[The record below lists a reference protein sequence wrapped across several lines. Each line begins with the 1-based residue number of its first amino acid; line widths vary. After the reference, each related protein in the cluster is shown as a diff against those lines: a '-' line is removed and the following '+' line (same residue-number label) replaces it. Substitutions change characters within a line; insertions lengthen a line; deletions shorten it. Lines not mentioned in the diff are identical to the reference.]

1 MFSISN
7 SIRSRLASLLRPWTQ
22 GEPDIE
28 LELGFT
34 RSLARARNLVLNAS
48 ALDLLL
54 LGGLKNRMSLKSAR
68 VGEICLV
75 ISPWGAP
82 AFHFEV
88 HGVDVIFAAR
98 DLEGCSHGLQESTDM
113 KKKEMNQMLA
123 LLDPEGIS
131 LHETIG
137 NISAI
142 TFSRNRLVTATTNIG
157 LRHCWFKIY
166 DIHLKLQLPVMDESI
181 ACFFRLKELHLE
193 SVLLDASC
201 LLKGLLGAF
210 FMSQE
215 KSSFVL
221 NGSGLEIGLKGK
233 DQVNC
238 IASSA
243 DLLNRIRLRN
253 LQLSD
258 FDTHAPQIKFAF
270 SPYDLPVL
278 LMVFDV
284 LSSKEVK
291 GARNGRE
298 LWKIAAR
305 GVGCLIPHHRPPF
318 CRIVSTVVLWLRHV
332 RAYEKLLL
340 LVGYSDE
347 RTFNQTAARMAH
359 DKRFSSCVKHQWNV
373 ISDIEGELPVE
384 AVARA
389 RQLARHTVAL
399 QFRRSSESMTDVH
412 PKFWWKVLTPLSFL
426 WKFIWCIFYSIMR
439 FLFFLRTLMGHDIE
453 DGQSLLSD
461 TDDSYSKQS
470 FRLNLEEI
478 SITLSPIRAVHRPI
492 KEKSKSDIQVSDL
505 NLLSFCMTMNCL
517 CFDYIKDLNA
527 RCLSIAWGSFK
538 IQSSSFSRVPLMRTN
553 SGIEMHHSYSGPQ
566 LKMDTELEAIL
577 WSEPAPQ
584 FQISN
589 DEPTKF
595 KSESWILILE
605 NYLGK
610 MWSDWGRNGKRF
622 KGNDIQQLELPFLL
636 CEIKS
641 FIMDPYLNAPDHGLW
656 KCSLAV
662 GKLTFN
668 LDYLSIMSISLL
680 LKQMQDICRLTATS
694 GEPEVLSH
702 TSNII
707 DDQTEMKLVNCCESY
722 MTILKMTMLRLVPEK
737 NIQIGAAIIG
747 PTIRISMPGG
757 VPGKHINSDGLD
769 DCCFTIDVG
778 NIEFSVWPTPE
789 VVCGKPILDESEA
802 KCLWLTDTHSL
813 HSQKANSNGTY
824 ISHGCFTIG
833 ACLRCDG
840 INALLEDLK
849 ENKQSQIFGPM
860 SITVQSSSRREY
872 WHSLTETLNASS
884 MNFSGM
890 ATGATILCYVDE
902 LYTFFQVFQGLP
914 VLSDAY
920 INLDST
926 NEFYC
931 QELIRKNMVSTNG
944 AVNRNMLASE
954 EKCVVFILKS
964 TKFRIEASLNLG
976 SLDAILSKSRKI
988 CATENCEKAS
998 SASTSAA
1005 CQDIIAT
1012 QYKETMLGMLF
1023 VPEFGVG
1030 VSVQRSCVQIF
1041 SEEGLVKVLLDV
1053 FGIQS
1058 VIFRF
1063 QDQIENCN
1071 DGSEFINLSH
1081 KSSNCLYEFSLSDF
1095 TLSISAGPH
1104 GNSLSSRN
1112 SKNAVDG
1119 SNSSNMMPSYAVEVP
1134 DLVISSEA
1142 SEVQSCGPSQELGQA
1157 QLMTSALKP
1166 ASNSWFLLINIGLG
1180 AILLVER
1187 SMKNVLL
1194 EAHQTNK
1201 LTSSLSVGGE
1211 SHLISCD
1218 IQGGLLLLDTTA
1230 LAIFTQCFRAYLLCI
1245 MDILSISPRQSES
1258 IAATIV
1264 LGEGTT
1270 SPSDQLEDVQDAGS
1284 SVPPPGSHTATL
1296 EIKWKFQEVL
1306 TVRLSKFSLVLAS
1319 ADGSGGV
1326 WELMLGTDCHLKL
1339 ELVDARRKFLFD
1351 LSRLT
1356 VVSQHLQRNY
1366 LDQTARDAPV
1376 PHFHSYSADAV
1387 SSQTGARHSTLPSL
1401 IAESK
1406 LPVQGDSPPVPTNGV
1421 LEDDYS
1427 KSHVVHQRNDILKH
1441 MTASLTVEKAV
1452 EGCEVG
1458 PLWLKNEWVGSGCIS
1473 GFDLTIMVS
1482 EIQMFFAL
1490 IAPLSAISSGKT
1502 SQDTEQK
1509 LGSRNQHEND
1519 ISQCTNL
1526 DGAVV
1531 AIEDMHQHMYLAVES
1546 TDNMYHLGGAV
1557 HYSLVG
1563 VRALFRVRYC
1573 RQWRWKSPV
1582 SWFTLTSLHAKN
1594 DAGEPLR
1601 LNFRPGSAFVDI
1613 SSTDDKGWSL
1623 WRMFPYRP
1631 ESYEGDNDMES
1642 YYQLTGK
1649 SFYLVN
1655 QKSDCAVAFI
1665 DGLPEFV
1672 KKPGNP
1678 FKMKVFDKMSPTQ
1691 GIVRQDVRN
1700 TYTNET
1706 YETNE
1711 QENITN
1717 VDNGMNSMPATE
1729 IPFVNVTIDKVTFT
1743 ILYEIPDA
1751 NEKFPLLRGTL
1762 DNFQFILQIA
1772 SPKLRLIST
1781 MTAGIYYL
1789 DASRNLWRE
1798 LLFPVEVCMFY
1809 RSRYMFQS
1817 EEVAQYGVPV
1827 CFYCRMG
1834 RVDLSLTQISLDILL
1849 FLAGKLD
1856 LAGPYAVK
1864 SSMIFANC
1872 CKVENRSG
1880 LSLLCHFDDNQDVR
1894 IAGKQSASI
1903 FLRRESLA
1911 NQLPEN
1917 SRLLSLQL
1925 VALGTFSTSPIH
1937 ISLLDTR
1944 VLSWRT
1950 RVVSLQDSRTFPGP
1964 FVVVDISRKSEDGLS
1979 LIISPLLR
1987 IYNASGFSMEL
1998 RFRRPQDVEA
2008 EYASIVLQNGDTIDD
2023 CMAVFDALNL
2033 SGGLKKALM
2042 SLSLGNFLLS
2052 FRPVA
2057 DYFEKS
2063 GKPVS
2068 INWSEDLK
2076 GGKAVRLSGIFDKLN
2091 YRFKKAFGAES
2102 VKSSLSTVFCS
2113 LSVEGSHLT
2122 NLHFLIEAISRNV
2135 PVIRPPN
2142 TRDASETSTS
2152 PVALQEQREIFIFPT
2167 VQVSNLLQSEILV
2180 LLTECHP
2187 DLRAINSCDLTGKQ
2201 ATIPC
2206 GSSAYLY
2213 ANPDIIYF
2221 TVTLTAFNSKCKPV
2235 NSGDWVKKLQK
2246 QKGDVHYLD
2255 IELDFGGGRY
2265 FASLRL
2271 SHGERGILEAVVF
2284 SSYTLQN
2291 YSHLSLFCYA
2301 SNRKALSRTEVDKYG
2316 SSLPPEL
2323 GSVLPPKSSCSWLLK
2338 SNKVYFKCLEGKT
2351 SEALLDLDA
2360 LSGFTEICLEVQEE
2374 AGVKHIE
2381 KLGVSLKPSLS
2392 KTVAPSQMVYIVP
2405 RYVISNESEVA
2416 IIVRQC
2422 YMEDDSGGTFDIDS
2436 QQKVA
2441 LPIRTVAYKRKQIS
2455 FFDHLLKKHR
2465 HTDVDSFIFIQ
2476 FSLRENGWTWS
2487 GPVCIASLGHF
2498 FLKFKRSPVSLG
2510 HKSNSITEPENKL
2523 VRYAVAYIVE
2533 EDSSLVLHFQMPPNF
2548 TVPYRIENCLND
2560 VSITYYQKESTE
2572 PEILG
2577 PGNSVEYVWDDF
2589 NLPHKLVVQ
2598 ITGMNLLRDI
2608 NIDKVCAWKPFLK
2621 IRKTRGLPLHV
2632 SWDNKIGDGR
2642 RTKFDESPGL
2652 DMLKMGYEVYADGST
2667 RVLRICEFIDNRKED
2682 KMAQPRLKF
2691 QFRISYFA
2699 IHLLENAKQHVDWN
2713 ESSIYSTIIVARLGN
2728 ITLDSVFTSHHKC
2741 HVIKVQTL
2749 NVDEKWQ
2756 GAPFAA
2762 MLRRNRLEDNDLND
2776 SILHVVF
2783 ILPSTKSNVKQ
2794 VKYSSIVLQP
2804 IDLNIYEETLMRLVP
2819 FWRTSLSDSSKP
2831 SRQFYFRHFEIHPIK
2846 IVASFLP
2853 GSPNSSYSSAQE
2865 TLRSL
2870 LHSVIKIPSVKNM
2883 VVELNGVLLTH
2894 AVVTARELIIKC
2906 AQHYSWYAV
2915 RAVYIAKG
2923 SPLLPPAFAS
2933 IFDDSASSS
2942 LDVFFDPSSGLI
2954 NLPGVTLGMFKFIS
2968 KCIDTKGFSGTKR
2981 YLGDLGKT
2989 MKMAG
2994 SNLLFAAITE
3004 ISDNV
3009 LKGAETSGFNGMVNG
3024 FHQGI
3029 LKLAM
3034 EPSLLGAAV
3043 MEGGPDRKIK
3053 LDRSPGVDEL
3063 YIEGYLQAMLDVIY
3077 KQEYLR
3083 VRVIEDQV
3091 ILKNLP
3097 PNSSL
3102 INEIMEHVK
3111 SFLMSKALL
3120 QGKPS
3125 MSSSPLR
3132 HLQGESE
3139 WKIGPTVL
3147 TLCEHLFVSFS
3158 IRMLR
3163 KQANKLIAGTKWK
3176 GKSVAAEGAGSEIVV
3191 SSSQEKKQGKINLNR
3206 GVSKFLL
3213 SGVVAY
3219 IDGRLCRC
3227 IPNAIA
3233 RRIVSGFLLSFLDT
3247 DSSE

>member
-553 SGIEMHHSYSGPQ
+553 S
-566 LKMDTELEAIL
+566 
-577 WSEPAPQ
+577 
-584 FQISN
+584 
-589 DEPTKF
+589 
-595 KSESWILILE
+595 
-605 NYLGK
+605 GK